1 VTATDGEHDPGAANR
16 QGEDDLQLSIL
27 GVRTREGETAGEI
40 GVELDTTRGTIG
52 AQLRPCEGQSGCAIF
67 VGGGA
72 GGAGGPANSVYT
84 RLSRELVVRGV
95 SSLRVQWRD
104 PGNFEECV
112 MDALAACSFLRGIGA
127 ERAVLAGHSFG
138 GAVAVRAGGL
148 GTLISAVVGLAS
160 QRSGTQ
166 EVEAL
171 GKPLLLIHGAEDN
184 VLLAA
189 ASEDI
194 FQRAREPKRLV
205 ILEGGGH
212 GLQECAD
219 EVYDLLLDF
228 ISEQAGEA
236 AGQ

>member
-1 VTATDGEHDPGAANR
+1 MTAIEGEHDADAAHG
-16 QGEDDLQLSIL
+16 QDEDDLQLSIL
-27 GVRTREGETAGEI
+27 GVRTRDGETAGEI
-40 GVELDTTRGTIG
+40 GVELDTTRGTIE
-52 AQLRPCEGQSGCAIF
+52 AQFRPCEGQSGCAIF
-67 VGGGA
+67 MGGGS
-72 GGAGGPANSVYT
+72 GGAGGPANSVYL
-84 RLSRELVVRGV
+84 RLSRELVGRGV

-148 GTLISAVVGLAS
+148 GTLVSAVVGLSS
-160 QRSGTQ
+160 QRSGTH
-166 EVEAL
+166 EVGAL
-171 GKPLLLIHGAEDN
+171 GKPLLLVHGSEDS

-219 EVYDLLLDF
+219 EVYELLFDF
-228 ISEQAGEA
+228 IAEQAGETV
-236 AGQ
+236 GQ